1 MKRIVCIGNRY
12 RPEDDAGPRVYSLLR
27 GSALPDGVEAID
39 GGMSGLD
46 LLASVERAERVV
58 FVDCVSGFGRAGEVL
73 VLDPEEVATAAS
85 PRYDHAAGLPYLLR
99 VLPAVCDG
107 PAPEVIIVGIEGR
120 ADGAAVAAAA
130 ELALKLARGEPVRGG
145 AQ

>member
-1 MKRIVCIGNRY
+1 MRRIVCIGNHHH
-12 RPEDDAGPRVYSLLR
+12 PEDDAGPRVYRLLR

-39 GGMSGLD
+39 GGMRGLN
-46 LLASVERAERVV
+46 LLACVERADRVV
-58 FVDCVSGFGRAGEVL
+58 FVDCVSGFGRPGEVL
-73 VLDPEEVATAAS
+73 VLDPEEVTTAAS
-85 PRYDHAAGLPYLLR
+85 PRYDHAAGLAYLLR

-107 PAPEVIIVGIEGR
+107 PAPEVLIVGIEGQ

-130 ELALKLARGEPVRGG
+130 ELALKLATREQVRGG